1 VTGPATDAR
10 FEDAPLAARPLRL
23 KAESAE
29 DLAVISSL
37 VQDAVGR
44 AGDIQ
49 WHPRQHRLV
58 MLVNRFR
65 WEIGAEAGPSSG
77 GERVRSAVS
86 FESALAVRARG
97 LDPKAK
103 SQVYELLAI
112 LFEPAEGCAGTLT
125 LTLAGGAEIAV
136 EVECLDLAL
145 ADLTQP
151 WPAKAGQAPRHET

>member
-1 VTGPATDAR
+1 MTIPGPDAR

-44 AGDIQ
+44 AGDIA

-65 WEIGAEAGPSSG
+65 WEQGAGAGPSG
-77 GERVRSAVS
+77 NGERVRSAVS
-86 FESALAVRARG
+86 IESVLAVRARG
-97 LDPKAK
+97 LDPKDRA
-103 SQVYELLAI
+103 QVYELLAI
-112 LFEPAEGCAGTLT
+112 LFKPSEGCAGTLT
-125 LTLAGGAEIAV
+125 LALAGGAEIAA
-136 EVECLDLAL
+136 EVECLDLAM
-145 ADLTQP
+145 ADLTEP
-151 WPAKAGQAPRHET
+151 WPAKAGQAPRHED